1 MKALIFIV
9 LLLCSFQLEATPH
22 LRALI
27 VADIRSS
34 DIREGT
40 RYDYQRMQESVK
52 NIAEQLQIP
61 HTQTTLVE
69 KNYTPDEIRKW
80 IKTIQK
86 GEIVLFYYSGHGFRP
101 SKKSDPWPVL
111 ACRKLVTKKSY
122 TIPGKEICSSIKKKE
137 PRLSLIFF
145 DCCNDPLHIKSLPPE
160 SSQLIIPEQ
169 PLLPGLSSLFL
180 NLTGS
185 VTACA
190 ASPGQPAL
198 TLIGGRT
205 SGSLFSLGL
214 VRSLLEE
221 GEYMCTSWH
230 NVLERTLPDIAS
242 MSSGRQRP
250 CYIVDVRPD
259 L

>member
-1 MKALIFIV
+1 MKTLFII
-9 LLLCSFQLEATPH
+9 LLLYSLQLEATPH

-40 RYDYQRMQESVK
+40 RRDYQRMQENIK
-52 NIAEQLQIP
+52 NIANQLQIS
-61 HTQTTLVE
+61 HTQTTLIE

-101 SKKSDPWPVL
+101 SRKSNPWPVL
-111 ACRKLVTKKSY
+111 TCKKVITKKSY
-122 TIPGKEICSSIKKKE
+122 VIPGKEICFSIKKKE

-145 DCCNDPLHIKSLPPE
+145 DCCNDPLHIKSPQEE
-160 SSQLIIPEQ
+160 SPQFIIPEE
-169 PLLPGLSSLFL
+169 PYLPGLTSLFL
-180 NLTGS
+180 KLTGS

-205 SGSLFSLGL
+205 TGSLFSLSL
-214 VRSLLEE
+214 IFSLLEE
-221 GEYMCTSWH
+221 GKQIGTSWSH
-230 NVLERTLPDIAS
+230 VLERTIPDIDS
-242 MSSGRQRP
+242 ISSGRQRP
-250 CYIVDVRPD
+250 FYNVDVRPD